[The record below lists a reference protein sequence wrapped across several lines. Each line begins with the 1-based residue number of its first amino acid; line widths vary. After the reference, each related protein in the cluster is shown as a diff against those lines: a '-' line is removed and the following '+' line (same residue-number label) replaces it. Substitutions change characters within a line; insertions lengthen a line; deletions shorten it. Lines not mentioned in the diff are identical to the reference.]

1 MQKKS
6 GTAVKSKKEIM
17 QMKKTLQKILA
28 IVLAVTMMLTGTV
41 FATAADGE
49 AMDNSGIMF
58 CTDAING
65 LLNAVFMGFGALF
78 PKDFETV
85 DEYYAGE
92 SENFYEG
99 TETFLDKPAKNAQ
112 WYLGFGKASM
122 VPENLK
128 DGSKEYYTGGYFT
141 QKINGVYDDQG
152 ANAVAI
158 SDNSGRGTVV
168 MVAIDGIGV
177 CNDDVR
183 TIRAEAE
190 RKLKEAGIKSDIVAI
205 NINSTHCHTVIDTQG
220 FGLEPLIKTVFQN
233 LFSFLPFVEKT
244 RSIDPEFHALMI
256 DGASDAIVEAYKNK
270 EAGDLYYFETAGV
283 GYSERNNNYLDDE
296 YGYIFN
302 KRYDMEGYQHVIA
315 CFKFVPYRKS
325 ATPTVIAN
333 LGGHPTTIN
342 RETKLLS
349 ADYPN
354 YIEYKMN
361 EAGMNFMF
369 IQGAQSPIS
378 VNAGG
383 VKTESILA
391 EIAAEIEKDPQ
402 TKDYEQA
409 KKLGYEFARII
420 LEAEKNAKK
429 VKPVLNVKMKEVT
442 IPLEYGL
449 MELGAVSGLLGMTV
463 VRDKSAP
470 AGYSV
475 ISEVG
480 YLEIGTDIVM
490 LTVPGELIPQLVW
503 GDVVDKTQS
512 YTGTD
517 WELDYTADLVEEGK
531 TVLVMGLCND
541 AIGYIIPDNDYAPFI
556 ADSLWNT
563 DLGEKLWGKP
573 QRHYEE
579 MLSAGSKAGST
590 VIAALNSIVEE
601 YN

>member
-1 MQKKS
+1 MKNKIKK
-6 GTAVKSKKEIM
+6 AVA
-17 QMKKTLQKILA
+17 L
-28 IVLAVTMMLTGTV
+28 VLALTMMLSGTTL
-41 FATAADGE
+41 ATASDGE

-58 CTDAING
+58 CTNAING

-78 PKDFETV
+78 PKDFDNIDDYV
-85 DEYYAGE
+85 

-99 TETFLDKPAKNAQ
+99 TENFLDEPAADAK

-152 ANAVAI
+152 ANAVAL

-168 MVAIDGIGV
+168 MAAIDGIGV
-177 CNDDVR
+177 CNADIR

-190 RKLKEAGIKSDIVAI
+190 RKLAEMDVESDIVAI

-220 FGLEPLIKTVFQN
+220 FGLEPLLKTVFQN

-244 RSIDPEFHALMI
+244 RSIDPEFYELMI
-256 DGASDAIVEAYKNK
+256 DGASDAVVEAYLNK
-270 EAGDLYYFETAGV
+270 EPGELYYFETEGI
-283 GYSERNNNYLDDE
+283 GRSERNNNYMDDK
-296 YGYIFN
+296 YDYLFN

-315 CFKFVPYRKS
+315 CFKFVPDNAKS
-325 ATPTVIAN
+325 APTVLAN
-333 LGGHPTTIN
+333 VGGHPTTIN

-349 ADYPN
+349 ADFPN

-361 EAGMNFMF
+361 TDGMNFMF

-378 VNAGG
+378 VNKGA
-383 VKTESILA
+383 VKTEEILA
-391 EIAAEIEKDPQ
+391 EIEAEIEADPV
-402 TKDYEQA
+402 TKDYESA
-409 KKLGYEFARII
+409 KSLGYEFARII
-420 LEAEKNAKK
+420 KEAEKNAKR
-429 VKPVLNVKMKEVT
+429 VEPMLNVRMSEVA

-449 MELGAVSGLLGMTV
+449 MELGAVSGLLGMTTV
-463 VRDKSAP
+463 KDKSAP
-470 AGYSV
+470 AGYSI

-490 LTVPGELIPQLVW
+490 LTVPGELIPQLVY
-503 GDVVDKTQS
+503 GNVVDKTQS

-517 WELDYTADLVEEGK
+517 WDFEYTSDLVPEGK

-541 AIGYIIPDNDYAPFI
+541 AIGYIVPDNDYAPFI

-579 MLSAGSKAGST
+579 MLSAGSEAGST
-590 VIAALNSIVEE
+590 VIGALNTVVKE

>member
-1 MQKKS
+1 
-6 GTAVKSKKEIM
+6 
-17 QMKKTLQKILA
+17 MKKNVQKIISVILA
-28 IVLAVTMMLTGTV
+28 AVMMLTGTV
-41 FATAADGE
+41 FACASDGE

-58 CTDAING
+58 CTNAING

-78 PKDFETV
+78 PKDFVSVEDYKT
-85 DEYYAGE
+85 
-92 SENFYEG
+92 ENFYEG
-99 TETFLDKPAKNAQ
+99 SETFIDAPTENAK

-152 ANAVAI
+152 ANAIALN
-158 SDNSGRGTVV
+158 DNSGRGTAV

-177 CNDDVR
+177 CNADVR

-190 RKLKEAGIKSDIVAI
+190 RKLAEAGVESDIVAI

-220 FGLEPLIKTVFQN
+220 FGLEPLLKTIFQN

-244 RSIDPEFHALMI
+244 RSIDPEFYEIMI
-256 DGASDAIVEAYKNK
+256 DGASDAIVEAYTNM
-270 EAGDLYYFETAGV
+270 EAGELYYFETAGI
-283 GYSERNNNYLDDE
+283 GRSERNNNYMDDE

-315 CFKFVPYRKS
+315 CFKFIPDNTDS
-325 ATPTVIAN
+325 APTVFAN
-333 LGGHPTTIN
+333 VGGHPTTIN

-361 EAGMNFMF
+361 AEGMNFMF

-383 VKTESILA
+383 VETESILA
-391 EIAAEIEKDPQ
+391 EIEAEIEADPL
-402 TKDYEQA
+402 TKDYEKA

-420 LEAEKNAKK
+420 IDAEKDAKRIE
-429 VKPVLNVKMKEVT
+429 PMINVKMKEIK
-442 IPLEYGL
+442 IPLEYVL
-449 MELGAVSGLLGMTV
+449 MELGAVSGLLGLTV
-463 VRDKSAP
+463 VRDESAP
-470 AGYSV
+470 SGYS
-475 ISEVG
+475 IITEVG
-480 YLEIGTDIVM
+480 YLEIGTDIAM
-490 LTVPGELIPQLVW
+490 LTVPGELIPQLVY
-503 GDVVDKTQS
+503 GNVVDKTQS

-517 WELDYTADLVEEGK
+517 WDYEYTADIIGEGK

-541 AIGYIIPDNDYAPFI
+541 AIGYIVPDNDYAPFI

-579 MLSAGSKAGST
+579 MLSAGSLAGSS
-590 VIAALNSIVEE
+590 VMGELNALVKEFK
-601 YN
+601 

>member
-1 MQKKS
+1 
-6 GTAVKSKKEIM
+6 
-17 QMKKTLQKILA
+17 MKKNVQKFVSVMLA
-28 IVLAVTMMLTGTV
+28 AVIMLTGTV
-41 FATAADGE
+41 FATAADAE

-58 CTDAING
+58 CTNAING
-65 LLNAVFMGFGALF
+65 LLNAVFKGFGALF
-78 PKDFETV
+78 PKDFV
-85 DEYYAGE
+85 SIDEYE

-99 TETFLDKPAKNAQ
+99 TADFLDEPAENAK
-112 WYLGFGKASM
+112 WHLGFGKASM
-122 VPENLK
+122 VPENLR

-152 ANAVAI
+152 ANAIAI
-158 SDNSGRGTVV
+158 SDNSGRGTVI
-168 MVAIDGIGV
+168 MAAIDGIGV
-177 CNDDVR
+177 CNADVR
-183 TIRAEAE
+183 KIRAEAE
-190 RKLKEAGIKSDIVAI
+190 QKLKDKGITSDIVAI

-220 FGLEPLIKTVFQN
+220 FGLEPLLKTVFQN

-244 RSIDPEFHALMI
+244 RSIDPEFYELMI
-256 DGASDAIVEAYKNK
+256 DGASDAIVEAYLNK
-270 EAGDLYYFETAGV
+270 EPGELYYFETAGI

-315 CFKFVPYRKS
+315 CFKFVPDNTAS
-325 ATPTVIAN
+325 APTVFAN
-333 LGGHPTTIN
+333 VGGHPTTIN
-342 RETKLLS
+342 RKTELLS

-361 EAGMNFMF
+361 SEGMNFMF

-378 VNAGG
+378 VTADG
-383 VKTESILA
+383 VETPEILEEINA
-391 EIAAEIEKDPQ
+391 EIAADPIV
-402 TKDYEQA
+402 KDYEKA

-420 LEAEKNAKK
+420 IDAEKDAKRID
-429 VKPVLNVKMKEVT
+429 PMINVKMAEVAV
-442 IPLEYGL
+442 PLEYGL
-449 MELGAVSGLLGMTV
+449 LELGAVSGLLGVTT

-480 YLEIGTDIVM
+480 YLEIGKDIVM
-490 LTVPGELIPQLVW
+490 LTVPGELVPQLVW
-503 GDVVDKTQS
+503 GNVVDKTQS

-517 WELDYTADLVEEGK
+517 WDYEYTADIVGEGK

-541 AIGYIIPDNDYAPFI
+541 AIGYIVPDNDYAPFI

-563 DLGEKLWGKP
+563 ELGEKLWGKP

-579 MLSAGSKAGST
+579 MLSTGSKAGST
-590 VIAALNSIVEE
+590 VIGALNSLVKE
-601 YN
+601 YK